1 MDHHKDDDGN
11 VKEALERDLEQTKAD
26 LTGDR
31 KGQDLDQDVDDTIKQ
46 AAGKD
51 PIPPDGVPNR
61 D

>member
-1 MDHHKDDDGN
+1 MDNHKDDDGN

-31 KGQDLDQDVDDTIKQ
+31 KGQELDQDVDDTVKQ
-46 AAGKD
+46 AAGND